1 MRLEALK
8 NVITVVECGTI
19 TEAAR
24 KICIA
29 QPALSNQIR
38 GLEEELGVQLFHR
51 TPRSMELTEAG
62 RILYRHS
69 RSICGIRQALY
80 RELQGRSQGGGETLR
95 LGLSSSLPSSFAAR
109 ILQRTSQNLPLAQ
122 FDLYT
127 GSALDV
133 TEMVKDGLTELG
145 IMDAPSTLPPGLA
158 TLLSFPIHFYVVYS
172 MDNLWLS
179 TARESVTVADLH
191 NIPLGLSREDADLV
205 ALLCR
210 QQGFLPWIKC
220 VSSSRSYLRF
230 WAEQGLAVTLVSRS
244 PGDAIPKNMCCKPL
258 TGASA
263 QLNRC
268 FFSRQEE
275 KLSSIGRMFL
285 TCASQLYAPPAA
297 ERSGRI

>member
-8 NVITVVECGTI
+8 NFITVVECGTI

-133 TEMVKDGLTELG
+133 TEMVKDG
-145 IMDAPSTLPPGLA
+145 
-158 TLLSFPIHFYVVYS
+158 
-172 MDNLWLS
+172 
-179 TARESVTVADLH
+179 
-191 NIPLGLSREDADLV
+191 
-205 ALLCR
+205 
-210 QQGFLPWIKC
+210 
-220 VSSSRSYLRF
+220 
-230 WAEQGLAVTLVSRS
+230 
-244 PGDAIPKNMCCKPL
+244 
-258 TGASA
+258 
-263 QLNRC
+263 
-268 FFSRQEE
+268 
-275 KLSSIGRMFL
+275 
-285 TCASQLYAPPAA
+285 
-297 ERSGRI
+297 SGS